1 MLQDEK
7 DLLNFC
13 RIPRSRKEI
22 TEYLGVSTV
31 FYVMQHYV
39 QPLLESGELIM
50 TMPDKPKSC
59 NQKFVSVQRK

>member
-13 RIPRSRKEI
+13 RVPRSRKEI
-22 TEYLGVSTV
+22 KEHLGISTV

-39 QPLLESGELIM
+39 QPLLESAVLIM
-50 TMPDKPKSC
+50 TMPDKTKSR
-59 NQKFVSVQRK
+59 NQKYVSA